1 MGFKI
6 AGSLQIQRLGG
17 QGLRMWI
24 LKSGFIQFR
33 RRFAGVLMKV
43 YDDQDYDDGAIW
55 CSGGREIMLS
65 CIS

>member
-1 MGFKI
+1 
-6 AGSLQIQRLGG
+6 
-17 QGLRMWI
+17 MWI

-55 CSGGREIMLS
+55 CLGGREIMLS